1 MAIEKLPSGKYRAV
15 VRHDGHKAASAAV
28 ATRAEAAMEE
38 AHLKM
43 QMGAAPLRTGHTVGE
58 LVVAYVADVRIKRSA
73 ATADYYTQASTLMP
87 ALFAE
92 RLVPD
97 VTVYIM
103 DQMYSELARAGV
115 TQNNIVKLHRLLSAS
130 FGRALKYG
138 WTNVNP
144 CKGAN
149 KPSPIKS
156 EINPPTVQQVQE
168 LIAES
173 AMVNADLPVFLRLAA
188 HSGAQRGEL
197 AALKWTDIS
206 GTKLTIRRSL
216 VADGDTLMVR
226 DTKTHSRGHRSLTL
240 DSRTVSELEAL
251 RSRQSETARE
261 HLLPEPVWVFSHDAG
276 VTPWRPEYLTTAF
289 QRLAHTLRFDVRLH
303 DLRHFSATQQLSAG
317 VDVTTVSRR
326 LGHAKVSM
334 TPDTYSHWMPQRDQD
349 AADVMGALF

>member
-1 MAIEKLPSGKYRAV
+1 VAIEKLPSGKYRAV

-58 LVVAYVADVRIKRSA
+58 LVAAYVADVRIKRSP

-87 ALFAE
+87 LLFAE

-97 VTVYIM
+97 VTVYIV

-156 EINPPTVQQVQE
+156 EINPPTVQQVQA
-168 LIAES
+168 LIA
-173 AMVNADLPVFLRLAA
+173 
-188 HSGAQRGEL
+188 
-197 AALKWTDIS
+197 
-206 GTKLTIRRSL
+206 
-216 VADGDTLMVR
+216 
-226 DTKTHSRGHRSLTL
+226 
-240 DSRTVSELEAL
+240 
-251 RSRQSETARE
+251 
-261 HLLPEPVWVFSHDAG
+261 
-276 VTPWRPEYLTTAF
+276 
-289 QRLAHTLRFDVRLH
+289 
-303 DLRHFSATQQLSAG
+303 
-317 VDVTTVSRR
+317 
-326 LGHAKVSM
+326 
-334 TPDTYSHWMPQRDQD
+334 
-349 AADVMGALF
+349 